1 MDTQHYSKKKVMAK
15 FDLTKIMTK
24 LRIAYQ
30 KLNRKSKGW
39 VRIFRIVLDRLG
51 KSQATQA
58 AAAMS
63 YYAFFSIFPLLL
75 LLIGFGSF
83 WINNDEAYRKVI
95 EIATRILPTAH
106 SLIEANLQQVIKL
119 RGASGS
125 IGVIGFLWSSS
136 SFFSILTRNVN
147 KAQNAPHRN
156 FFEDRAI
163 AISIVLILAVL
174 FALSLLS
181 NTIVTVLPQF
191 DIKLWDGTLLQES
204 VGWKYFLQ
212 ILPIIISFGLFVILY
227 RYAPKKK
234 VRMKGVLIASA
245 FTTIGWQ
252 LASQVFSWLIN
263 FGYIQYE
270 LIYGSLG
277 TVVALMFW
285 IYLIS
290 FITLV
295 GAHLN
300 AVLEEQYVRR
310 DVFNNH
316 HHRKT

>member
-1 MDTQHYSKKKVMAK
+1 M
-15 FDLTKIMTK
+15 MTK
-24 LRIAYQ
+24 LRIAYR

-83 WINNDEAYRKVI
+83 WLNNEEAYRKVI
-95 EIATRILPTAH
+95 EIATSIIPTAH
-106 SLIEANLQQVIKL
+106 SLIEANLQQVIEL
-119 RGASGS
+119 RGATGS

-147 KAQNAPHRN
+147 KAQNAPRRN

-163 AISIVLILAVL
+163 AIGIVLILAIM
-174 FALSLLS
+174 FALSILS
-181 NTIVTVLPQF
+181 STVVTFLPKF
-191 DIKLWDGTLLQES
+191 DIRLWDGSLLQDS
-204 VGWKYFLQ
+204 TLWKYFLQ
-212 ILPIIISFGLFVILY
+212 ILPIIVSFILFVVLY

-234 VRMKGVLIASA
+234 VRMKGVLIAAA

-252 LASQVFSWLIN
+252 LASKIFSWLLN
-263 FGYIQYE
+263 LGYIQYE

-290 FITLV
+290 FITLT

-310 DVFNNH
+310 DVFNK
-316 HHRKT
+316 RPDQYKTDQLH

>member
-1 MDTQHYSKKKVMAK
+1 MAK
-15 FDLTKIMTK
+15 LDYSKIMTK
-24 LRIAYQ
+24 LRIAYR

-83 WINNDEAYRKVI
+83 LLNNEEAYRKVI
-95 EIATRILPTAH
+95 EIATSIIPTAH
-106 SLIEANLQQVIKL
+106 SLIEANLQQVIEL
-119 RGASGS
+119 RGATGS

-147 KAQNAPHRN
+147 KAQNAPRRN

-163 AISIVLILAVL
+163 AIGIVLLLAVM
-174 FALSLLS
+174 FALSILS
-181 NTIVTVLPQF
+181 STVVTFLPKF
-191 DIKLWDGTLLQES
+191 DIRLWDGSLLQDS
-204 VGWKYFLQ
+204 TLWKYFLQ
-212 ILPIIISFGLFVILY
+212 ILPIIVSFILFVVLY

-234 VRMKGVLIASA
+234 VRMKGVLIAAA

-252 LASQVFSWLIN
+252 LASKIFSWLLN
-263 FGYIQYE
+263 LGYIQYE

-290 FITLV
+290 FITLI

-310 DVFNNH
+310 DVFNKRPDH
-316 HHRKT
+316 YKIDQFQ